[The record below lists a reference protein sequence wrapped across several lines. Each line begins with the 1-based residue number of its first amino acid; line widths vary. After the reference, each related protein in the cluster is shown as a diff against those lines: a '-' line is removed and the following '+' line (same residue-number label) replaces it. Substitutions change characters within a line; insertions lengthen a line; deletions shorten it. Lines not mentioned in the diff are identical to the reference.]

1 MFRLK
6 SFLPLRP
13 FTVRAMSSTT
23 GPLVLSPS
31 QAHALIQSKNPSVRL
46 LDATWFMPNSARN
59 AREEFA
65 SRRLPG
71 AQFLDL
77 DAVAS
82 PHPLGLKHMMPTERV
97 FADACG
103 TCGLLFADCTHP
115 PLRGI
120 RHRAIFTCPTV
131 CITRQVQRSCPYR

>member
-6 SFLPLRP
+6 SFLPLR
-13 FTVRAMSSTT
+13 RAMSSSA

-31 QAHALIQSKNPSVRL
+31 QAHALIQSKNPSIRL
-46 LDATWFMPNSARN
+46 LDATWFMPNSPRN
-59 AREEFA
+59 APGEFA

-77 DAVAS
+77 DAVSS

-103 TCGLLFADCTHP
+103 TCGLLSTDCTHSP
-115 PLRGI
+115 FRGI
-120 RHRAIFTCPTV
+120 RHRAIFTRPAV
-131 CITRQVQRSCPYR
+131 RIIRQVLRSCPYR